1 MQLPLILPWPRPSTS
16 GAQLHWATQSACTLL
31 RATTDES
38 KMADEGK
45 ALAKHQVKDTL
56 PEWSKGVDSSSTSAS
71 CVGSNPTGVII
82 ALLGFHLYAM
92 RQMQNDLALASTS
105 TGQGNVQT
113 QAQTGTF
120 PAMPILLQ
128 HRGPL
133 GLMDKASDF

>member
-1 MQLPLILPWPRPSTS
+1 MLSNENLQMHRQDHRLC
-16 GAQLHWATQSACTLL
+16 Q
-31 RATTDES
+31 
-38 KMADEGK
+38 
-45 ALAKHQVKDTL
+45 DTL

-82 ALLGFHLYAM
+82 AFLGFHLYAM
-92 RQMQNDLALASTS
+92 RQMQIDLVLASTR

-113 QAQTGTF
+113 QTQTGTF